1 MFVTF
6 LFSLFSL
13 FSLTWKEE
21 TVYLTYISFR
31 DREAYYREKHDGAY
45 RPVHRTGRSMTGLI
59 DQFTVPIIIG
69 LLKNT
74 DMSLTQLS
82 EEMEK
87 TVNTKKS

>member
-1 MFVTF
+1 
-6 LFSLFSL
+6 
-13 FSLTWKEE
+13 
-21 TVYLTYISFR
+21 
-31 DREAYYREKHDGAY
+31 
-45 RPVHRTGRSMTGLI
+45 MTGLI